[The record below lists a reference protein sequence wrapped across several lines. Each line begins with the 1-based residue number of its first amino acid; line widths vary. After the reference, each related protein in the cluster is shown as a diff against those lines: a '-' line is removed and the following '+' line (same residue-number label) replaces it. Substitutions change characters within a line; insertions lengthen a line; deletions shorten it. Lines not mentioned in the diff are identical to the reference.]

1 MNTLFR
7 EYPVEY
13 DDNGLL
19 KCPLCDCNMLEPIA
33 SKHGCDEK
41 EMEVKKQANNLVIKN
56 TEKTII
62 KFRCVGCVEGWQPA
76 KQEERDI
83 HYLVIAFKK
92 GNSKIYWREK
102 KKNYK
107 NVIIEYNSF

>member
-1 MNTLFR
+1 MNVLFR
-7 EYPVEY
+7 EFPVEY

-41 EMEVKKQANNLVIKN
+41 EMEVKKQANNLVITN

-92 GNSKIYWREK
+92 GARSRAAMADT
-102 KKNYK
+102 
-107 NVIIEYNSF
+107 VVSSGS

>member
-7 EYPVEY
+7 EFPVEY
-13 DDNGLL
+13 DNNGLIL
-19 KCPLCDCNMLEPIA
+19 CPLCACNMIEPIA
-33 SKHGCDEK
+33 SKIGSDET
-41 EMEVKKQANNLVIKN
+41 EMEVKKQKNSLVISN
-56 TEKTII
+56 TEKTIL
-62 KFRCVGCVEGWQPA
+62 KFRCVGCVEGWFPA

-92 GNSKIYWREK
+92 GNTRMYWREK
-102 KKNYK
+102 KRNYE